1 MTEDV
6 AKSNG
11 QLLKASENGGMQFDA
26 PEQVAVRRDEGD
38 KLRLLWNCRRTI
50 VRGTIAGLAFSTI
63 VAFLIHNRYESSI
76 RLMPPDQMN
85 PAMSM
90 MLAATT
96 SGKSDSSLGTMASD
110 LLGMKSSSALFV
122 ELLRGRTVQ
131 DDVITK
137 FNLRKIYSDR
147 YMDDARSDLARN
159 TDILEDRRSGMISVR
174 VTDKD
179 PQRAA
184 AMAQE
189 YVDELDRLVAQ
200 VNTSAAHREKVFLE
214 GRLVGVKGDLE
225 SAEKGFSDFASK
237 NTALDVPAQGKAMIE
252 AAAALEG
259 QIIIAQTELQSLKQ
273 IYADGNVRVRAAN
286 ARVAEL
292 QKQLNKLGG
301 KSDETTSPN
310 DSTEP
315 LAYPSLRQ
323 LPRLGVSY
331 ADRYRDTKIQ
341 EAIFETLT
349 REYELAKVQ
358 EAKETPSVKV
368 VDPPEVPQKKVFPPR
383 MLIMLTGTFLAMS
396 LGITW
401 ILVHASW
408 RDVDSQNPRKILA
421 YEVYGVAR
429 ANLVRGFPNGLHFK
443 NGSSARVHKEQD
455 RPGERN

>member
-11 QLLKASENGGMQFDA
+11 QLLRPPENGRAPFDA
-26 PEQVAVRRDEGD
+26 AERMIVHPEHAD
-38 KLRLLWNCRRTI
+38 KLRLLWNRRRTI
-50 VRGTIAGLAFSTI
+50 ARWTIAGLAASAL

-76 RLMPPDQMN
+76 RLMPPEQVN
-85 PAMSM
+85 PAMTM
-90 MLAATT
+90 MLAASTGEKGG
-96 SGKSDSSLGTMASD
+96 SGLGSMASD

-122 ELLRGRTVQ
+122 EMLRGRTVQ
-131 DDVITK
+131 DDVINK
-137 FNLRKIYSDR
+137 FNLRTIYSVQ
-147 YMDDARSDLARN
+147 YMDDARIALEGN
-159 TDILEDRRSGMISVR
+159 TDVVEDRRSGMISVR
-174 VTDKD
+174 VTDKN

-200 VNTSAAHREKVFLE
+200 VNTSAAHRERVFLE
-214 GRLVGVKGDLE
+214 GRLVGVKRDLE

-237 NTALDVPAQGKAMIE
+237 NAALDVPAQGKAMIE

-259 QIIIAQTELQSLKQ
+259 QVIIAHTELESLKQ

-286 ARVAEL
+286 ARVAQL
-292 QKQLNKLGG
+292 QKELNKLGG
-301 KSDETTSPN
+301 KSDDTISPN
-310 DSTEP
+310 DSTQS

-341 EAIFETLT
+341 EAMFETLT

-368 VDPPEVPQKKVFPPR
+368 VDPPEVPQKKSFPPR
-383 MLIMLTGTFLAMS
+383 MLIILSGTLLAMS
-396 LGITW
+396 FVIVW
-401 ILVHASW
+401 ILMDASW
-408 RDVDSQNPRKILA
+408 ENIDPRSPRKILA

-429 ANLVRGFPNGLHFK
+429 TNLVRGFPNGLGFK
-443 NGSSARVHKEQD
+443 NGSSGRAHKEQE
-455 RPGERN
+455 RPSEQR

>member
-1 MTEDV
+1 MTEEV

-11 QLLKASENGGMQFDA
+11 QLLRASENGGTQFDA
-26 PEQVAVRRDEGD
+26 PAKMVVRAEDRD
-38 KLRLLWNCRRTI
+38 KLRLLWNHRRTI
-50 VRGTIAGLAFSTI
+50 VHCTIAGLALSTI
-63 VAFLIHNRYESSI
+63 IAFLIHNRYESSI
-76 RLMPPDQMN
+76 RLMPPEQVN

-96 SGKSDSSLGTMASD
+96 GGKSDSSLGTMASD

-122 ELLRGRTVQ
+122 EMLRGRTVE

-147 YMDDARSDLARN
+147 YMDDARRDLAGN
-159 TDILEDRRSGMISVR
+159 SDVLEDRRSGMISVR

-200 VNTSAAHREKVFLE
+200 VNTSAAHRERVFLE
-214 GRLVGVKGDLE
+214 GRLVGVKRDLE
-225 SAEKGFSDFASK
+225 TAEKGFSDFASK

-259 QIIIAQTELQSLKQ
+259 QIIVAQTELQSLKQ

-292 QKQLNKLGG
+292 KKQLNKLGG
-301 KSDETTSPN
+301 KSDETISPS
-310 DSTEP
+310 DSTES

-368 VDPPEVPQKKVFPPR
+368 VDPPEVPQRKTFPPR
-383 MLIMLTGTFLAMS
+383 MLIILAGTVLTVLFA
-396 LGITW
+396 ITW
-401 ILVHASW
+401 ILINASW
-408 RDVDSQNPRKILA
+408 EDIDPQSPRKVLA

-429 ANLVRGFPNGLHFK
+429 ANLVRGLPKGLHFR
-443 NGSSARVHKEQD
+443 NGSSAGVRNEEE
-455 RPGERN
+455 RPSEHS